1 MDGFDLTLE
10 RNEVLAIVG
19 ESGSGKSVA
28 MLAAMGLLP
37 PTATV
42 TADRMAFD
50 GADLLSM
57 SADERRRIAGKDMAM
72 IFQEPMSSLNPC
84 FTVGFQIGETLKTHL
99 DLKRAERD
107 RRIVELLAEVGIP
120 DPERR
125 ARAYPHQLS
134 GGMSQRVMIAMA
146 LACRPKLLIAD
157 EPTTALDVT
166 IQAQILDLLM
176 RERRDN
182 GMGLVLITHDMG
194 VVAETADRV
203 IVQYAGQQM
212 EMNATREM
220 FADPHHPYTAA
231 LLAALPERA
240 NGRRLPAIPGVVPGP
255 FDRPRGCVFSPRCAY
270 VFDACH
276 DAEPPPAEPALG
288 RARCLTPLVAG
299 IPTRARTARGG
310 LVSAVLEARDLTRDY
325 SVSRGA
331 FRSHATIKAL
341 AGVSFSLQAGR
352 TLAVVGESG
361 SGKSTLARLLTL
373 IENPTA
379 GSLLIDG
386 EDVAHASAAT
396 RARLRR
402 EIQIVF
408 QNPYGSLNPRQTI
421 GKALEEPLLVNTGLK
436 PAERKAEAL
445 SIMAKVGLRPEYYH
459 RYPHMF
465 SGGQRQR
472 IAIAR
477 ALMLKPKILVLDEP
491 VSALDVSIRAQ
502 ALNLLASLQEEF
514 ALAYVF
520 VSHDLSVVRH
530 IADEV
535 MVIYLGNA
543 VEIGERA
550 AIFDRPQHPY
560 TQALLSA
567 TPVADPTAK
576 RQRILLSGEP
586 PSPFAPPP
594 GCAFHPRCPLAFDR
608 CRVEKPPLERKQG
621 RDVACWA
628 VAA

>member
-1 MDGFDLTLE
+1 M
-10 RNEVLAIVG
+10 
-19 ESGSGKSVA
+19 
-28 MLAAMGLLP
+28 
-37 PTATV
+37 
-42 TADRMAFD
+42 
-50 GADLLSM
+50 
-57 SADERRRIAGKDMAM
+57 
-72 IFQEPMSSLNPC
+72 
-84 FTVGFQIGETLKTHL
+84 
-99 DLKRAERD
+99 
-107 RRIVELLAEVGIP
+107 
-120 DPERR
+120 
-125 ARAYPHQLS
+125 
-134 GGMSQRVMIAMA
+134 
-146 LACRPKLLIAD
+146 
-157 EPTTALDVT
+157 
-166 IQAQILDLLM
+166 
-176 RERRDN
+176 
-182 GMGLVLITHDMG
+182 
-194 VVAETADRV
+194 
-203 IVQYAGQQM
+203 
-212 EMNATREM
+212 
-220 FADPHHPYTAA
+220 
-231 LLAALPERA
+231 
-240 NGRRLPAIPGVVPGP
+240 
-255 FDRPRGCVFSPRCAY
+255 
-270 VFDACH
+270 
-276 DAEPPPAEPALG
+276 
-288 RARCLTPLVAG
+288 
-299 IPTRARTARGG
+299 
-310 LVSAVLEARDLTRDY
+310 SAVLEAKDLTRDY
-325 SVSRGA
+325 SVSRGV
-331 FRSHATIKAL
+331 FRSRATIKAL
-341 AGVSFSLQAGR
+341 NGVSFSLRAGR

-361 SGKSTLARLLTL
+361 SGKSTLARLLTM

-386 EDVAHASAAT
+386 EDVAHASAET

-421 GKALEEPLLVNTGLK
+421 GKAVEEPLLVNTGLK

-514 ALAYVF
+514 GLAYVF

-543 VEIGERA
+543 VELGERD

-576 RQRILLSGEP
+576 RERILLSGEP

-594 GCAFHPRCPLAFDR
+594 GCPFHPRCRLAFDR
-608 CRVEKPPLERKQG
+608 CRAEKPPLESKQG